1 MPAGNGEWGDVGE
14 SMNRDDNNARSA
26 RRQGMVEPE
35 LPPEM
40 PDAPEVDEH
49 KVFGLGILSADDRQP
64 AYGQGVVISLLSAAA
79 LLLLAIIA
87 IGEGDGTD
95 PPIFQQTDTLFWVIA
110 GVVLLL
116 SAGGAQYAERT
127 AARAAE
133 EVGHPRPLNAMA
145 TAWTVPFVSC
155 FAAIVLVAT
164 YHNRWMLLFGPL
176 IAFLGTAGALL
187 SRDLLDE
194 ADEQSGRVASTIHT
208 LVVHAV
214 AFLAF
219 SAIYLNKFDTWVAA
233 PLVGLV
239 GGILILETLER
250 AGIAPPPRVFYSIL
264 GGWVLA
270 QVMIALNW
278 WPTYG
283 WTGGAVL
290 LAVFYAI
297 AGLMLIRTQRRVVRR
312 RDVLEYGA
320 VAGIALLILSLRD
333 IISG

>member
-1 MPAGNGEWGDVGE
+1 
-14 SMNRDDNNARSA
+14 MNRDNTNPFSS
-26 RRQGMVEPE
+26 RRRPADLEYEDDQDYDDYINGS
-35 LPPEM
+35 
-40 PDAPEVDEH
+40 DDDEH
-49 KVFGLGILSADDRQP
+49 KVFGLGILQADDRQP

-87 IGEGDGTD
+87 IGEGDRSD
-95 PPIFQQTDTLFWVIA
+95 PPIFQQTDTLYWIIA
-110 GVVLLL
+110 AVVLLL
-116 SAGGAQYAERT
+116 TAGGAQYAERT
-127 AARAAE
+127 ASAAAYA
-133 EVGHPRPLNAMA
+133 VGSGRPQGGLA
-145 TAWTVPFVSC
+145 TAWAVPFISV
-155 FAAIVLVAT
+155 FAAIVLTAT

-194 ADEQSGRVASTIHT
+194 ADEESSRIASTIHT

-239 GGILILETLER
+239 GGVLILETLER
-250 AGIAPPPRVFYSIL
+250 AGIAPPLRIFYAVL

-278 WPTYG
+278 WPTWG

-297 AGLMLIRTQRRVVRR
+297 AGLMLIRVQREQVRK
-312 RDVLEYGA
+312 RDLMEYGA
-320 VAGIALLILSLRD
+320 VAGTALLVLALRD
-333 IISG
+333 VFF